1 MELTTLKQRRLQGD
15 MIEVYKYM
23 NKKYSVDDLEM
34 LPRYTSVGLVTKG
47 HNMKL
52 KKSNCNGQR
61 RANFFGLRV
70 VNTWNQ
76 LPESV
81 VASTSPNC
89 FKGRYD
95 RIVLFAS
102 YQTTAQTTPET
113 TDPRA

>member
-1 MELTTLKQRRLQGD
+1 

-23 NKKYSVDDLEM
+23 NKKYSVDDFEM

-61 RANFFGLRV
+61 KVNLFGLRV

-76 LPESV
+76 LQEGV
-81 VASTSPNC
+81 AASTSVNC

-95 RIVLFAS
+95 RFVSSAS
-102 YQTTAQTTPET
+102 YQTTAQTILET
-113 TDPRA
+113 TNPRA